1 MAKKWLKRNI
11 MADFTVIGYINN
23 IKYLQDSCLVFLD
36 EFRKGFRKKDGT
48 IVDDKY
54 LSWKCIFKP
63 YFKKYIN
70 EQFNQGM
77 LVQVKGEIMPYAIEK
92 EHLVDGYSVIGQ
104 TINVASY
111 PRASVKQEAKMI
123 KDSQMHASGTPD
135 LEGFNAPDF

>member
-70 EQFNQGM
+70 EQFNKGM

-123 KDSQMHASGTPD
+123 KDSQMHASETPD

>member
-1 MAKKWLKRNI
+1 MAKKWLKRNT

-54 LSWKCIFKP
+54 LSWKCIFKT

-70 EQFNQGM
+70 EQFNKGM

-104 TINVASY
+104 TINLASY

-123 KDSQMHASGTPD
+123 KDSQMHASEMPD

>member
-1 MAKKWLKRNI
+1 MAKKCLKRNI

-70 EQFNQGM
+70 EQFNKGM

-123 KDSQMHASGTPD
+123 KDSQMHASETPD

>member
-123 KDSQMHASGTPD
+123 KDSQMHASETPD
-135 LEGFNAPDF
+135 LEGFNSPDF

>member
-23 IKYLQDSCLVFLD
+23 IKYLQDSCLVFID

-123 KDSQMHASGTPD
+123 KDSQMHASETPD

>member
-54 LSWKCIFKP
+54 LSWKCVFKP

-70 EQFNQGM
+70 EHFSNGM
-77 LVQVKGEIMPYAIEK
+77 LVQVKGEILPYAIQNQNI
-92 EHLVDGYSVIGQ
+92 VDGYSVLGQ
-104 TINVASY
+104 TINLASF
-111 PRASVKQEAKMI
+111 PRASVKQENKMI
-123 KDSQMHASGTPD
+123 KESQMHASETPD
-135 LEGFNAPDF
+135 LDGFNAPDF

>member
-11 MADFTVIGYINN
+11 MADCTVIGYINN

-123 KDSQMHASGTPD
+123 KDSQMHASETPD

>member
-1 MAKKWLKRNI
+1 

-54 LSWKCIFKP
+54 LSWTCIFKP

-70 EQFNQGM
+70 EQFNKGM

-123 KDSQMHASGTPD
+123 KDSQMHARETPD

>member
-1 MAKKWLKRNI
+1 

-70 EQFNQGM
+70 EQFNKGM

-92 EHLVDGYSVIGQ
+92 EHLVDGYSVLGQ
-104 TINVASY
+104 TINLASY

-123 KDSQMHASGTPD
+123 KDSQMHASETPD

>member
-1 MAKKWLKRNI
+1 MAKKWIKRNI

-70 EQFNQGM
+70 EQFNKGM

-104 TINVASY
+104 TINLASY

-123 KDSQMHASGTPD
+123 KDSQMHASETPD

>member
-123 KDSQMHASGTPD
+123 KDSQMHASETPD

>member
-23 IKYLQDSCLVFLD
+23 IKYLQDSCLVFID

-54 LSWKCIFKP
+54 LSWKCIFKT

-123 KDSQMHASGTPD
+123 KDSQMHASETPD

>member
-1 MAKKWLKRNI
+1 MAKKCLKRNI

-70 EQFNQGM
+70 EQFNKGM

-104 TINVASY
+104 TINLASY

-123 KDSQMHASGTPD
+123 KDSQMHASETPD

>member
-1 MAKKWLKRNI
+1 

-70 EQFNQGM
+70 EQFNKGM

-104 TINVASY
+104 TINLASY

-123 KDSQMHASGTPD
+123 KDSQMHASETPD

>member
-70 EQFNQGM
+70 EQFNKGM

-104 TINVASY
+104 TINLASY

-123 KDSQMHASGTPD
+123 KDSQMHASETPD

>member
-1 MAKKWLKRNI
+1 

-54 LSWKCIFKP
+54 LSWKCIFKH

-70 EQFNQGM
+70 EQFNKGM

-104 TINVASY
+104 TINLASY

-123 KDSQMHASGTPD
+123 KDSQMHASETPD

>member
-23 IKYLQDSCLVFLD
+23 IKYLKDSCLVFLD

-123 KDSQMHASGTPD
+123 KDSQMHASETPD